1 MVGGE
6 SAQQGY
12 DGESKETAEDTPRPG
27 HHLSHFP
34 RIPPCSLFHTHSS
47 SDTDLVDKGAPH
59 AVALADARTLL
70 SQLEECEEAAA
81 LTAAVETLGET
92 AAAAAAAAAAVEA
105 RAEAAEASAEAGQA
119 QSLRLQADFDNFRKR
134 ADAEKAATAD
144 RVKGDVTTAL
154 LPLVDAFDAAA
165 GAVKAETPGEE
176 RIKGAYQALATQLT
190 EILGGLGVAR
200 VPGAGA
206 PFDPAVHDAIAR
218 EPAADGVADGT
229 VTVEFRAGFTV
240 GGRLVRPAMVKV
252 AYEEEATAEA
262 VEPVGAGAAG
272 AEEE

>member
-1 MVGGE
+1 ME
-6 SAQQGY
+6 
-12 DGESKETAEDTPRPG
+12 
-27 HHLSHFP
+27 
-34 RIPPCSLFHTHSS
+34 
-47 SDTDLVDKGAPH
+47 
-59 AVALADARTLL
+59 ALG
-70 SQLEECEEAAA
+70 EAA
-81 LTAAVETLGET
+81 GM
-92 AAAAAAAAAAVEA
+92 AAAAASLVEA
-105 RAEAAEASAEAGQA
+105 RAEAAEAAAEAGKA

-176 RIKGAYQALATQLT
+176 RIKAAYQALANQLT
-190 EILGGLGVAR
+190 EILGGLGVTR

-218 EPAADGVADGT
+218 EPASEDAPDGM

-240 GGRLVRPAMVKV
+240 GGRLIRPAMVKV
-252 AYEEEATAEA
+252 AYAEEEA
-262 VEPVGAGAAG
+262 VG
-272 AEEE
+272 EEGHDSHQP

>member
-1 MVGGE
+1 
-6 SAQQGY
+6 
-12 DGESKETAEDTPRPG
+12 
-27 HHLSHFP
+27 
-34 RIPPCSLFHTHSS
+34 
-47 SDTDLVDKGAPH
+47 VDKGAPH
-59 AVALADARTLL
+59 AVALEDARTLL
-70 SQLEECEEAAA
+70 GQLEECEEAAA
-81 LTAAVETLGET
+81 LTAAVEALG
-92 AAAAAAAAAAVEA
+92 AAAQAAAESAAAVEA
-105 RAEAAEASAEAGQA
+105 RAEAAEAAAETGKA

-176 RIKGAYQALATQLT
+176 RIKAAYQALATQLT
-190 EILGGLGVAR
+190 EILGGMGVAR

-218 EPAADGVADGT
+218 EPASAAGVADGT

-252 AYEEEATAEA
+252 AYAEEEEEEGAA
-262 VEPVGAGAAG
+262 VVGAGVG
-272 AEEE
+272 SEEE